1 MLIQEPHTT
10 AFNAIRTPS
19 NFRPVFPSNRLQDAS
34 QIRSV
39 IWVNKQL
46 ETKNWK
52 ILDIPNT
59 NDITAIQ
66 LKGTYGTI
74 SIFNIYNDCD
84 HSRNETILRD
94 YLSRHRRNL
103 VENEESHLIWAGD
116 FNRHHPFWDDDAD
129 THLFTS
135 TALRNAEGIISLIAE
150 YDMVMTLPKGIPTLR
165 HMRTKK
171 YSCLNNIFC
180 SSSLEP
186 LLTNCEVVAQARPT
200 STDHFPIETR
210 FDLPQARIPP
220 DPSRN
225 FRDVNWDD
233 FRRTLTEKI
242 ELSPIPPQI
251 QDAEQLNELASNLT
265 SAIQETISEEI
276 KCSKPRPDAKR
287 WWNRELTLMRKELNR
302 LRATSYKFRAL
313 IHHPSHS
320 ELRRK
325 SRQYGNEILIAKRKH
340 WTDYLEGMTA
350 QDIWTAN
357 KYLKNPVGDGGSPRI
372 PTIRT
377 TNEEGSEVD
386 INDNEDKAK
395 VFATTFFPPL
405 RTWNML
411 TTIYLRNTRPLYQTL
426 LNRILIK

>member
-1 MLIQEPHTT
+1 MRTVLTVVVLSLYAASGARPGAAQATSPST
-10 AFNAIRTPS
+10 ATAQPDFSGLWNRVGNLWLDPIPDDDGGKAVSRLKVD
-19 NFRPVFPSNRLQDAS
+19 RPGAD
-34 QIRSV
+34 
-39 IWVNKQL
+39 
-46 ETKNWK
+46 
-52 ILDIPNT
+52 D
-59 NDITAIQ
+59 
-66 LKGTYGTI
+66 
-74 SIFNIYNDCD
+74 
-84 HSRNETILRD
+84 
-94 YLSRHRRNL
+94 
-103 VENEESHLIWAGD
+103 IWAGD

-171 YSCLNNIFC
+171 YSRPDNIFC

-242 ELSPIPPQI
+242 ELSPIPPQV

-325 SRQYGNEILIAKRKH
+325 SRQYGNEILIAKRKR

-377 TNEEGSEVD
+377 TNEEGNEVD

-395 VFATTFFPPL
+395 VFATTFFPPPPH
-405 RTWNML
+405 ME
-411 TTIYLRNTRPLYQTL
+411 YADDD
-426 LNRILIK
+426 